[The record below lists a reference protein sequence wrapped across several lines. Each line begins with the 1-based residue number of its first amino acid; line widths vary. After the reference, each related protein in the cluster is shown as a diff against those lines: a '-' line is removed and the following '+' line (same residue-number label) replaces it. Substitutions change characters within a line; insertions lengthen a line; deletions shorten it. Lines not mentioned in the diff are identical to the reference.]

1 MSDAAW
7 EASGSHILECINHM
21 MIAAKLRMANSLIVM
36 IDFFNNSSNI
46 LISFYVT
53 AMMRTVVK
61 VDDYKNLDERFANVV
76 VQYTEILM
84 STASSATRRR
94 RNSDLEEDLTCEVV
108 EVPFC

>member
-1 MSDAAW
+1 
-7 EASGSHILECINHM
+7 
-21 MIAAKLRMANSLIVM
+21 
-36 IDFFNNSSNI
+36 
-46 LISFYVT
+46 
-53 AMMRTVVK
+53 MMRTVVK

-108 EVPFC
+108 EVRLVNTIHTHVPYIHLYVQH